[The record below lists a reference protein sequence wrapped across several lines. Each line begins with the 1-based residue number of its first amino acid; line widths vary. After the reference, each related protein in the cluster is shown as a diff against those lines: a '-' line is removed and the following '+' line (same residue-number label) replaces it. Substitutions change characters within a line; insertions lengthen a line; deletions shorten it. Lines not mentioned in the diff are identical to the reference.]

1 MAKNENNPALS
12 SQIDESAVRM
22 IQRRI
27 DKNGELLNKIVDRLV
42 YQYCEQLDEYV
53 EKIKVALKDERN
65 PPTNWELDMWVM
77 EIPVLLY
84 FAGEGQ
90 EALGIKEDVAK
101 AVRMELYNNTR
112 MDSRG
117 TVADKDSVAEI
128 ATQNEFLTHVAY
140 QRAYKKIK
148 LRMELGNELLQS
160 IKKVISR
167 RMAEYELGRV
177 DSGRIAGGKR

>member
-1 MAKNENNPALS
+1 MARNENNHALS
-12 SQIDESAVRM
+12 AEIDDTQVRM
-22 IQRRI
+22 LQRRI
-27 DKNGELLNKIVDRLV
+27 DKNSEILNKIVDKLV
-42 YQYCEQLDEYV
+42 SQYCSQLDDYV
-53 EKIKVALKDERN
+53 RLIKTALQDERN
-65 PPTNWELDMWVM
+65 PPSDYELDQWVM

-101 AVRMELYNNTR
+101 AVRMELYNETR
-112 MDSRG
+112 MDSKG
-117 TVADKDSVAEI
+117 TVADKDSAAEI

-167 RMAEYELGRV
+167 RMSEYELGRV
-177 DSGRIAGGKR
+177 DPQRVAGKR